1 MDRRIVLQDA
11 DLGGKCDYGVP
22 SAIIAS
28 WIWHINVGVLA
39 ALYAQHTTNLYSTR
53 NIAIFAMML
62 AGKLGQVMTDTA
74 EDGSYVS
81 P

>member
-28 WIWHINVGVLA
+28 WIWHINVGVFA
-39 ALYAQHTTNLYSTR
+39 ALYAQHTTNLYSSR
-53 NIAIFAMML
+53 NMAMFAMMFS
-62 AGKLGQVMTDTA
+62 GKFGQVMSATA
-74 EDGSYVS
+74 AVRSFVS